1 MNGQMINNMIQ
12 KYNSAEGSYRTDGQG
27 SAADF
32 FNPENGKSIKEPA
45 KSYRLSIENAGKTH
59 PDVTKGI
66 NLIKNAGKIGEA
78 GVVSKK
84 SAVEN
89 LKNSIASG
97 VPADICKDRMVLL
110 SNTMTEEGYKK
121 AAEQGFSFADMDPK
135 EAVTVGD
142 EIRATL
148 AKAGVVIK
156 GFNDDLSVE
165 ELEEITG
172 SPAMAEAVKKSFDEV
187 SLPVTG
193 ENVTEVKEALDTA
206 RQLEVPSQDVK
217 EYMVENGLR
226 PTVENIYYAEHSVGA
241 GAAPMRDQAHDPVI
255 SDTDDAIGSRI
266 KEIISRAGEDIDDAN
281 ISMASRMIED
291 GIAFNEESFLA
302 MKELEEIKLP
312 VSDEDFIKNAA
323 RTISDGLP
331 AMQADMTEK
340 GSLMDQAKD
349 SLEVIEAAVEDPDI
363 VSLVV
368 EKGEMLNVKN
378 LRQSYEEIKGD
389 KAVTASN
396 KDLEKAGDLITARR
410 QVEETRLVM
419 SLQVNMRL
427 LKQGISIDTVE
438 LTDLVMK
445 LKQAEEDIL
454 KDKFGTDDATLA
466 AKSEEIFRQSLTAVS
481 EIPSMPVSVIA
492 EFESVRTIELELF
505 TARGNERK
513 LAFEAAGTAYETMQ
527 TEVRSDL
534 GDSIKKAFEH
544 ADTLLKELGID
555 PSEENLRAARILGYN
570 RMEINDKNMSSVKE
584 GYRTVS
590 GIISKMTP
598 AAVLELIREGSNP
611 LKLSMEELEEK
622 LAGLDI
628 SDTGEKYSEYLV
640 RMQERGDI
648 TAEESE
654 SFVGIFRMLRQ
665 TQSLDGAAVGSLIQQ
680 GREIS
685 FTNILSAI
693 RSRRAGGMDVSIDDL
708 SDGMKG
714 GISHDITEQIE
725 TAFAQARAESEAESV
740 REAAHTSSTI
750 YHELVESG
758 VIATAEHV
766 RGLKDL
772 RKNRGELFRNVA
784 DGKRF
789 EGLKNDITDELLL
802 SRVNEGYADVVDKFD
817 NEESAQS
824 AYDGMLSSMKQ
835 LLDAAVWN
843 DGDMIDVREYG
854 SAMRQISVAGS
865 LSRQESYEIPMEIGG
880 EMTSVSVKILH
891 ESNISGAVDVDMETE
906 VYGRLRARFEAS
918 QGSMSGM
925 VASSTP
931 DGRNAAEGMR
941 EALTDRF
948 AEAGIPVSE
957 INFVYS
963 EKMTVNLSRPYADKN
978 SKEFDTA
985 VLYKTAKIFMQTM
998 GGTQ

>member
-32 FNPENGKSIKEPA
+32 FNPETAGTSKEPS
-45 KSYRLSIENAGKTH
+45 KSYRLSIDNPGRTH
-59 PDVTKGI
+59 PDVVKGI
-66 NLIKNAGKIGEA
+66 NLVKNAGKIGEA
-78 GVVSKK
+78 GISQKK
-84 SAVEN
+84 SAAEN
-89 LKNSIASG
+89 LKNSLAAGI
-97 VPADICKDRMVLL
+97 PADVCKDRMVLL

-121 AAEQGFSFADMDPK
+121 AAEQGFSFAGMDPK
-135 EAVTVGD
+135 EAVTVAD

-165 ELEEITG
+165 KLQEITG

-187 SLPVTG
+187 SLPVT
-193 ENVTEVKEALDTA
+193 EDNVTEVKDALEIA

-226 PTVENIYYAEHSVGA
+226 PTVENLYYAEHSVGT
-241 GAAPMRDQAHDPVI
+241 GAAQLQDKDPVI
-255 SDTDDAIGSRI
+255 TDGDDAIGSRI
-266 KEIISRAGEDIDDAN
+266 KEIINRAGEDVNETN
-281 ISMASRMIED
+281 ITIASRMIED
-291 GIAFNEESFLA
+291 GLAFNEESFLA
-302 MKELEEIKLP
+302 MKELEDIKIP
-312 VSDEDFIKNAA
+312 GSDEGFIKVAA
-323 RTISDGLP
+323 QSVSDGLP
-331 AMQADMTEK
+331 AMQADLTDK
-340 GSLMDQAKD
+340 GSLAEQAED
-349 SLEVIEAAVEDPDI
+349 SLEVIEAAGEDPDI

-368 EKGEMLNVKN
+368 DKGEILNVKN
-378 LRQSYEEIKGD
+378 LRQSREEIKEG
-389 KAVTASN
+389 KAGISYH
-396 KDLEKAGDLITARR
+396 KDAEKSGDLITARR

-427 LKQGISIDTVE
+427 LKQGISIDTME
-438 LTDLVMK
+438 LNDLVMR
-445 LKQAEEDIL
+445 LKQAESEML
-454 KDKFGTDDATLA
+454 KDKFGTDNALLA
-466 AKSEEIFRQSLTAVS
+466 ARSEEIFRQSVMTVS
-481 EIPSMPVSVIA
+481 DIPSMPVSVIA
-492 EFESVRTIELELF
+492 EFESVRTIDLELF
-505 TARGNERK
+505 SARGNERK
-513 LAFEAAGTAYETMQ
+513 NAFEAAGAAYETMQ
-527 TEVRSDL
+527 TEVRADL
-534 GDSIKKAFEH
+534 GDSLKKAFEH
-544 ADTLLKELGID
+544 ADSLLKELGID

-570 RMEINDKNMSSVKE
+570 RMEINDKNMSSVKD
-584 GYRTVS
+584 GYRMVS

-598 AAVLELIREGSNP
+598 AAVLGLIRDGANP
-611 LKLSMEELEEK
+611 LKLSMEELEER
-622 LAGLDI
+622 LERLSV

-640 RMQERGDI
+640 RMQERGAI

-654 SFVGIFRMLRQ
+654 SFVGIYRMIRQ
-665 TQSLDGAAVGSLIQQ
+665 TESLDGAAVGRLIEQ

-693 RSRRAGGMDVSIDDL
+693 RSRRAGGMDISIDDL

-714 GISHDITEQIE
+714 SISNDITEQIE
-725 TAFAQARAESEAESV
+725 TAYAQARAESEAESI

-758 VIATAEHV
+758 VIATADHV

-772 RKNRGELFRNVA
+772 RKNRGELFRNTA

-789 EGLKNDITDELLL
+789 EGLKGDTAEDLLL
-802 SRVNEGYADVVDKFD
+802 SRVNEGYADVVERFD
-817 NEESAQS
+817 DEESAQT

-835 LLDAAVWN
+835 LLDAAVWS

-854 SAMRQISVAGS
+854 SAMRQITVAGS

-880 EMTSVSVKILH
+880 EMTSVTVKILH

-906 VYGRLRARFEAS
+906 IYGRLRARFEAS
-918 QGSMSGM
+918 EGSLLGM
-925 VASSTP
+925 IASSTLQ
-931 DGRNAAEGMR
+931 GRNAAEGMR
-941 EALTDRF
+941 EELTDRLSD
-948 AEAGIPVSE
+948 AGIPVSE

-963 EKMTVNLSRPYADKN
+963 EKMTVNLSRPFADKN